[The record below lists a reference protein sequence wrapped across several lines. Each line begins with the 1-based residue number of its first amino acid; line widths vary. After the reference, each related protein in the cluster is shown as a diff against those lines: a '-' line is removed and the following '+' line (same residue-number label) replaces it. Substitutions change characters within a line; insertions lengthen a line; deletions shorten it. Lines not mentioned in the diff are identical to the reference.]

1 MITCSICN
9 RNFKNPNSLRSHRS
23 EFHRRNRKDDDK
35 ASTIEHDDLE
45 DGAGID
51 YENTDSTSTYE
62 DEDMIVCSA
71 QNKSTDFNL
80 ETLLDYPKFLKM
92 ICKGILNGSFPIS
105 KDLLTKLKAHAPFIR
120 NIAVKRIKRL
130 RHLLDNHAS
139 RDSAL
144 QLVMLVYQQSIII
157 FKK

>member
-9 RNFKNPNSLRSHRS
+9 RHFKNHNSLRSHRS
-23 EFHRRNRKDDDK
+23 EFHRRNRKEDDQ
-35 ASTIEHDDLE
+35 ASTIEHDNLE
-45 DGAGID
+45 DGVSVD
-51 YENTDSTSTYE
+51 YENSVSTSEYE

-71 QNKSTDFNL
+71 QNKTTDFDLENL
-80 ETLLDYPKFLKM
+80 LEYPKFLKM

-120 NIAVKRIKRL
+120 NIAVIRIKRL
-130 RHLLDNHAS
+130 RHLLNNHAS

-144 QLVMLVYQQSIII
+144 HLVILVYQQSMII